1 MVVMIRSRGARV
13 GEASGFRSGVQSWG
27 RCLLDLGAVH
37 KHQSDF
43 MTGRLGVRMV
53 EEWVEVVE
61 R

>member
-13 GEASGFRSGVQSWG
+13 GQASGFRSGVQSWG

-43 MTGRLGVRMV
+43 MTGRIGVRMV
-53 EEWVEVVE
+53 EE
-61 R
+61 